1 MGEHGGPLSS
11 GNPTEQEKEYKT
23 EWPTSTT
30 FRPTRTI
37 NVGEKDSTTDPFLQI
52 HSGQQDHSQPLSWA
66 ALSHC
71 WGGNTSF
78 ILTTSTLASWQR
90 AIPLSSM
97 PQTFQDAVT
106 VTRNLGLKHLWI
118 DSLCIQQDS
127 PADWAYESARMADIY
142 RLSAVHLAAH
152 TSRHSGDGFLKA
164 RSPVPH
170 VSLPFSSSRFGV
182 SGQMLIRPALASWTS
197 ALSSSEY
204 SVLSSRG
211 WVLQESLLSPR
222 TLHFGGEQV
231 FWECPNLR
239 LGEGDYEPATVRDPD
254 ARDMDL
260 GASKQAFI
268 AMGTD
273 TGTGG
278 QSARLT
284 TSMTGQTREVW
295 YMRWYQIVVDY
306 TNRNLGYPS
315 DIFPALSGL
324 AQTVGALT
332 GDEYMA
338 GLFRGDAHRGL
349 LWRPGDGKSK
359 ATYSPSRADAWRAPS
374 WSWASV
380 MGPVSFEINP
390 GEHKTKHLPGH
401 DVTVV
406 SVSLHPLHGLDL
418 GQHKGVYGALTSATL
433 EVEGLWR
440 HGQSWR
446 KVKKSAESDAR
457 WDLFAG
463 RLVTVALEAE
473 FTFDVESE
481 SFDPAQ
487 TSDWALLQV
496 SKWETSVPMCLFETL
511 YALILR
517 PVKGPSREA
526 LFRRVG
532 LCQFEAF
539 DEPLESVRRVK
550 WERKRVTL
558 I

>member
-1 MGEHGGPLSS
+1 MGEKNS
-11 GNPTEQEKEYKT
+11 K
-23 EWPTSTT
+23 
-30 FRPTRTI
+30 
-37 NVGEKDSTTDPFLQI
+37 TDPFLQI
-52 HSGQQDHSQPLSWA
+52 HSGQQEPSQPLSWA

-78 ILTTSTLASWQR
+78 TLTSSTFASWQL

-97 PQTFQDAVT
+97 PQTFRDAVT
-106 VTRNLGLKHLWI
+106 VTRHLGLQHLWI

-127 PADWAYESARMADIY
+127 AADWAYESARMADIY

-152 TSRHSGDGFLKA
+152 TSRHSGDGFLKP
-164 RSPVPH
+164 RSPVSH
-170 VSLPFSSSRFGV
+170 VALPFASRRFGV

-197 ALSSSEY
+197 ALSSSKG
-204 SVLSSRG
+204 SILSTRG

-222 TLHFGGEQV
+222 TLHFGGEQM
-231 FWECPNLR
+231 FWECPNAR
-239 LGEGDYEPATVRDPD
+239 LAEGDFAPATVRDPD
-254 ARDMDL
+254 ARDLDL

-268 AMGTD
+268 AMGT
-273 TGTGG
+273 GIGG
-278 QSARLT
+278 QSAPMALT
-284 TSMTGQTREVW
+284 DQAREVW
-295 YMRWYQIVVDY
+295 YMRWYQIVGDY
-306 TNRNLGYPS
+306 TNRNLGFPS

-324 AQTVGALT
+324 AQTVGALM

-349 LWRPGDGKSK
+349 LWRPGNGKSK
-359 ATYSPSRADAWRAPS
+359 ATYSSSRADPWRAPS

-380 MGPVSFEINP
+380 MGPISFEIHP
-390 GEHKTKHLPGH
+390 GEHKTKHLPG
-401 DVTVV
+401 DDV
-406 SVSLHPLHGLDL
+406 SVVNVSLRSLHGSEVT
-418 GQHKGVYGALTSATL
+418 GTSQGVYGALTSATL

-446 KVKKSAESDAR
+446 KVKKSAENDAR
-457 WDLFAG
+457 WGLFAG
-463 RLVTVALEAE
+463 RLLKVVLEAE
-473 FTFDVESE
+473 FMFDVESDE
-481 SFDPAQ
+481 FDPAQ
-487 TSDWALLQV
+487 TRDWALLRV
-496 SKWETSVPMCLFETL
+496 SKWETSVPMCSFETL

-517 PVKGPSREA
+517 PVQGPLGEV
-526 LFRRVG
+526 LFRRAG